1 MKILRKGFYVVDDL
15 LEQCKLV
22 INERGVEVLLTG
34 KIYLKLTG
42 GRSSLSLKEI
52 EVIRKLKTGS
62 FTIDASDVT
71 GVEYRRITADSE
83 VILRLF
89 GKYCG
94 KNPNIFDVNLK
105 TGYGTHR
112 FLLTQRDM
120 IKLRNYVRRIT
131 S

>member
-1 MKILRKGFYVVDDL
+1 MKILRKAFYVVNDL

-22 INERGVEVLLTG
+22 INEYGVEVLPTG
-34 KIYLKLTG
+34 RVYLKLASG
-42 GRSSLSLKEI
+42 KSSLSLKEF
-52 EVIRKLKTGS
+52 EVIRKLRAES
-62 FTIDASDVT
+62 FTINASDLT
-71 GVEYRRITADSE
+71 GIEYRRISADNE
-83 VILRLF
+83 VVLKLF

-105 TGYGTHR
+105 TEYSTHR

-120 IKLRNYVRRIT
+120 IKLRNYVRKIT

>member
-1 MKILRKGFYVVDDL
+1 MKILRKAFYVVNDL

-22 INERGVEVLLTG
+22 INEQGVEVLPTG
-34 KIYLKLTG
+34 RVYLKLASSK
-42 GRSSLSLKEI
+42 SSLSLKEF
-52 EVIRKLKTGS
+52 EVIRKLRAES
-62 FTIDASDVT
+62 FTINASDLT
-71 GVEYRRITADSE
+71 GIEYRRISADNE
-83 VILRLF
+83 VVLKLF

-105 TGYGTHR
+105 TEYNTHR

-120 IKLRNYVRRIT
+120 IKLRNYVRKIT